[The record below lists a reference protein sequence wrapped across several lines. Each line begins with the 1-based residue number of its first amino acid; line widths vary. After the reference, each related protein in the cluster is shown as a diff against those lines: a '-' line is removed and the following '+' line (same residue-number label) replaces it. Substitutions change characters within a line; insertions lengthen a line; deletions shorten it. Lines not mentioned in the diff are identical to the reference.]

1 MELVIFEDFIL
12 KIGIDGYQ
20 PKTHDVT
27 TLV

>member
-1 MELVIFEDFIL
+1 MELVIFEVFGF

-20 PKTHDVT
+20 QKTHDVT